1 MVSDVTAPTPP
12 RASPEAAPSARRPTP
27 TEICTEREVC
37 ALVEGFYARVRND
50 PVLGPIFA
58 EHVQDWDVH
67 MPKMIDFWSAA
78 LRRTARYRGMPMPVH
93 NALPGLDGDLFAR
106 WIRLFRATTA
116 AQGNA
121 ALRLRANDL
130 AERIARS
137 LWYGYQLHRR
147 PGQPPRELVLCEE
160 AAPT

>member
-1 MVSDVTAPTPP
+1 MTAPTRDAAGASREAATSPP
-12 RASPEAAPSARRPTP
+12 RQTKP
-27 TEICTEREVC
+27 EICTEREVC
-37 ALVEGFYARVRND
+37 DLVAAFYARVRDD

-58 EHVQDWDVH
+58 EHVQDWDLH

-93 NALPGLDGDLFAR
+93 NALPGLDGDLFGR

-116 AQGNA
+116 AQGNET
-121 ALRLRANDL
+121 LRLRANEL

-137 LWYGYQLHRR
+137 LWHGYQLHRR
-147 PGQPPRELVLCEE
+147 PQSPPCELVLCDE
-160 AAPT
+160 AAET